1 MSFSN
6 DSLIQNLCRTIQKSL
21 KENFKK
27 KDHDETSS

>member
-1 MSFSN
+1 MSFST
-6 DSLIQNLCRTIQKSL
+6 DSLLQNLCRTIQKSL

>member
-1 MSFSN
+1 MSFST
-6 DSLIQNLCRTIQKSL
+6 DSLFHNLCRTIQKSL